1 MQVRDRCIG
10 NWWEAYTRPVT
21 GYDDKPW
28 LAAYPP
34 GRPPHLRR
42 AFSTAL
48 DMFDAAVRSAP
59 DAAAIHYFDRS
70 LRWAEVDRAAEAV
83 ASLLIARGFAPGD
96 RLALCLQNNPAF
108 VVGLVAAWKAG
119 GTAVSLS
126 PMSTEADL
134 ARSFA
139 AFTPSA
145 LLVLDDLYVDRIRPI
160 LDTGDTGVA
169 VVVTTSGLDGQTED
183 DPRIFADVDRRRP
196 ADTVDLA
203 ALVDA
208 YRPGPG
214 VLAALAQRRVGPS
227 DVAVL
232 AATSGT
238 TGPAKGA
245 QLTHANLAF
254 SAQVYL
260 DWSGLAPG
268 EPVLGLAPVF
278 HVTGLV
284 GGVCLA
290 MIAASPLVLTHR
302 FEPAVIAAAAAR
314 RRPVFCAAVITAY
327 IALADSPDVDAADL
341 ASLRLRYS
349 GGAPIDPDVADR
361 LEERLGG
368 YIHNI
373 YGQTET
379 TSPSHAVPPG
389 ARAPIDPDSGVLS
402 VGVPVFDTVVRVIDD
417 DGADLPVG
425 EIGELV
431 TTGPQVIPGYWHD
444 PVATADAFIGGAL
457 RTGDVGFMD
466 ADGWFY
472 VVDRKK
478 DQINAAGYKVWP
490 SEVERLLAGHPDVE
504 EAAVIGIPD
513 EYRGE
518 TVKAFVVPRP
528 GSTLDVD
535 AVIAYCRANLT
546 AYKYPREVEMVAA
559 LPRTATGKVLRRA
572 LR

>member
-1 MQVRDRCIG
+1 MI
-10 NWWEAYTRPVT
+10 

-42 AFSTAL
+42 SFSTAL
-48 DMFDAAVRSAP
+48 DMFDAAVRAAP
-59 DAAAIHYFDRS
+59 TAPAVHYFDGS
-70 LRWAEVDRAAEAV
+70 LRWEEVDRAATAL
-83 ASLLIARGFAPGD
+83 AALLVSRGFAPGD

-108 VVGLVAAWKAG
+108 LVGLVAAWKAG
-119 GTAVSLS
+119 GTAALLS
-126 PMSTEADL
+126 PMSTAADL
-134 ARSFA
+134 ARSLA

-145 LLVLDDLYVDRIRPI
+145 LLVLDDLYIDRIRPI
-160 LDTGDTGVA
+160 LAAGDTGVTI
-169 VVVTTSGLDGQTED
+169 VVTTSALDGQTED
-183 DPRIFADVDRRRP
+183 DPRLFADVTRRRP
-196 ADTVDLA
+196 ADAIDLS
-203 ALVDA
+203 ALVED
-208 YRPGPG
+208 YRPDAGAEA
-214 VLAALAQRRVGPS
+214 VLAQRRVGPS

-254 SAQVYL
+254 SAQVYR
-260 DWSGLAPG
+260 DWSGLEPG
-268 EPVLGLAPVF
+268 EPVLALAPVF

-284 GGVCLA
+284 GAVSLA
-290 MIAASPLVLTHR
+290 MIARSPLVLTHR
-302 FEPAVIAAAAAR
+302 FEPAVIAAATAR

-327 IALADSPDVDAADL
+327 IALADSPEVDAADL

-349 GGAPIDPDVADR
+349 GGAPIAPDVAER

-389 ARAPIDPDSGVLS
+389 TRAPVDPDSGVLS
-402 VGVPVFDTVVRVIDD
+402 VGVPVFDTVVRVVDD
-417 DGADLPVG
+417 DGLDLPVG

-431 TTGPQVIPGYWHD
+431 TTGPQVIPGYWRD
-444 PVATADAFIGGAL
+444 PVATADAFLGGAL

-466 ADGWFY
+466 AQGWFY

-490 SEVERLLAGHPDVE
+490 SEVERLLSAHPEVE
-504 EAAVIGIPD
+504 EAAVVGIPD

-518 TVKAFVVPRP
+518 TVKAFVVRRE
-528 GSTLDVD
+528 GSALDVD
-535 AVIAYCRANLT
+535 EVIAYCRANLT

-559 LPRTATGKVLRRA
+559 LPRTATGKLLRRA